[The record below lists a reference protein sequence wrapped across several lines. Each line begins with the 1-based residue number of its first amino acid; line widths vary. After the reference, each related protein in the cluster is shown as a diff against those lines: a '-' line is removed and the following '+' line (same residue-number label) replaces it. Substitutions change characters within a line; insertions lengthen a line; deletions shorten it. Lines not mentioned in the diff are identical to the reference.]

1 MNCEIDKKYIFLEN
15 YFLVDVVWVGDDLY
29 LLKIY
34 EMNNKILEQI
44 NEVFKQT
51 SRSNYKTLEQCR
63 KDYEKELNAIS
74 QSFEITDLES
84 LFLITIIINNTE
96 SKNCQF
102 EDIAYKMNVSIFEVL
117 DNIHVLFSLQSKNLI
132 EINDFDEIPQE
143 NRRFSMRNKYTVEI
157 MNKNFTISK
166 ETEFQI
172 FKRIL

>member
-1 MNCEIDKKYIFLEN
+1 MNCEIDKKYIFLGN

-44 NEVFKQT
+44 NEVFEQT